1 MRKRQK
7 PLSQNRKRT
16 IAIGLSVAML
26 LSVPTMQAAA
36 FESEDSEQAALLTEE
51 TSDGS
56 GTLTEENS
64 EGENSAEEEKNETLT
79 EDDSE
84 AGMDTAVQD
93 SSEAAKPSEETL
105 TNSAA
110 EASIGENAYDTL
122 QEALNAAKEGDIVCL
137 HKDINKSVV
146 IRKAITLDL
155 QGRSISGDSS
165 CAVYINGADAK
176 VINGTIKDTT
186 AANGAGIYISKA
198 DVLLEHI
205 NVTGNTATG
214 GWGGGIYAAY
224 SSVTMNNCEVC
235 DNVNTYYGGGIA
247 LVGSSLNADKTT
259 IGNNEIREKVYSTQV
274 GGGIYLHD
282 EDSTLNLKNCNLNEN
297 KACQGGAIYAKG
309 AVTLEN
315 CSIIG
320 NETSYQGGGIYAN
333 ASVTLKECTVTENKS
348 DSHGGGIFA
357 NGIKLSLKSTTFSGN
372 YANGNGG
379 GIMLSGGSSSAEI
392 ADSTFSQNS
401 AGSSGGGI
409 GSYGT
414 IVLENCSLTENTAD
428 SNGGGI
434 FSSSSYGGGNV
445 TMTGGKLA
453 GNETVLRG
461 GGLYL
466 TGDGAEIRNLEV
478 SGNQAASGGGMHIS
492 TDENTIIEN
501 VVFTGNI
508 AREAAAV
515 SSRGISGSGDKPI
528 VLKACTFTKN
538 AGENTES
545 IFVGGLKNILKNCI
559 FSENNS
565 PQGCIVNVYGNSS
578 ELFLEDCLLEKN
590 TSKYATVYSNC
601 SKPRDGIELKNTVIR
616 YNEATGTETNATGG
630 VAADGKGYLRMISGA
645 IYENTSGADS
655 GANDLFLSANSSV
668 DVIKA
673 EAMEDGETSFEG
685 YTWHDETNYINEKE
699 GLSTDSTSDR
709 YFTAGKYDDRI
720 VARIGD
726 ETFRS
731 LQAAVD
737 AAKTGDKIVLIA
749 GESDGSA
756 ALTTKSIRVEKD
768 LTIDLNG
775 HTVWI
780 RGSSGISTAAGKLK
794 LEGTGTIHGTLRA
807 VEEGQLSVAEGV
819 VAENLVM
826 NGQKAYLDMRQDTL
840 NLTLGEGKSVALGQ
854 NFEMEN
860 ISIELDSTVL
870 AQLNGDGF
878 LEQNITLMTGAL
890 DKNLSDKINVKGLK
904 NPLVRLVQKDD
915 KIELEKKMLQGVYLD
930 GNKGSDSADGLS
942 KTAPVKTF
950 EKAKEILTAHE
961 ELDTIYIMGTVR
973 ISGSASWTLEK
984 GQIMRYPEYNGN
996 LISVPS
1002 GSNLALSH
1010 ITIDGAASYGLTNTK
1025 ALINLGGT
1033 MEIGEDAIL
1042 RSNNVSAA
1050 SGAEAR
1056 GGAIMCSGKLTM
1068 NGGVICNC
1076 SAEFGG
1082 GVFLYGDGVFTMNDG
1097 VMESNIATGKSRAGQ
1112 GGAVMIT
1119 HDSQMI
1125 MNGGVLRGNRSES
1138 SNGGAISVGGLAETN
1153 AYPLLKINGG
1163 YIAENYAKSCGG
1175 GIYVECNGKAIVNE
1189 EMKTGEVV
1197 GILNNRC
1204 DGERGWFG
1212 GGGIYVNGGLQ
1223 DLGYK
1228 NGVLYVYNVAVYNN
1242 AAKGMLGEYGAG
1254 LAGCGTSNTTI
1265 YVTDGGVFYQ
1275 NHSTEGIAEDILC
1288 SNVDHGTGVS
1298 SVHVTP
1304 GSHISEYMLG
1314 GGAYH
1319 WKSVSGEE
1327 ITLSGVHKSGIH
1339 AMHTDLTAEAPEIEK
1354 AMGLAGVFIAG
1365 NTSGTRGG
1373 GIGSNGDVIIGHPDD
1388 EQDLRDIKA
1397 TKVWDDNDDQHKLR
1411 PEYIKI
1417 WLVRN
1422 GEKVAYEICRPDEND
1437 VWQEVTFKDQP
1448 IADENGT
1455 PYAYTVVEDRVGLDY
1470 RYVSSV
1476 EEVEE
1481 VLVITNTFKPNIP
1494 VIPTTP
1500 DDSTPDPD
1508 DPNPPID
1515 IEDPDV
1521 PLGPGPG
1528 SDDPEPPI
1536 DIDDPDVPL
1545 GPGPGPD
1552 DDTSSKFSPETGD
1565 DTSLMLLLGILGV
1578 SVLALGT
1585 AVYSRKKRM
1594 Q

>member
-1 MRKRQK
+1 
-7 PLSQNRKRT
+7 
-16 IAIGLSVAML
+16 
-26 LSVPTMQAAA
+26 
-36 FESEDSEQAALLTEE
+36 
-51 TSDGS
+51 
-56 GTLTEENS
+56 
-64 EGENSAEEEKNETLT
+64 
-79 EDDSE
+79 
-84 AGMDTAVQD
+84 
-93 SSEAAKPSEETL
+93 
-105 TNSAA
+105 
-110 EASIGENAYDTL
+110 
-122 QEALNAAKEGDIVCL
+122 
-137 HKDINKSVV
+137 
-146 IRKAITLDL
+146 
-155 QGRSISGDSS
+155 
-165 CAVYINGADAK
+165 
-176 VINGTIKDTT
+176 
-186 AANGAGIYISKA
+186 
-198 DVLLEHI
+198 
-205 NVTGNTATG
+205 
-214 GWGGGIYAAY
+214 
-224 SSVTMNNCEVC
+224 
-235 DNVNTYYGGGIA
+235 
-247 LVGSSLNADKTT
+247 
-259 IGNNEIREKVYSTQV
+259 
-274 GGGIYLHD
+274 
-282 EDSTLNLKNCNLNEN
+282 
-297 KACQGGAIYAKG
+297 
-309 AVTLEN
+309 
-315 CSIIG
+315 
-320 NETSYQGGGIYAN
+320 
-333 ASVTLKECTVTENKS
+333 
-348 DSHGGGIFA
+348 
-357 NGIKLSLKSTTFSGN
+357 
-372 YANGNGG
+372 
-379 GIMLSGGSSSAEI
+379 
-392 ADSTFSQNS
+392 
-401 AGSSGGGI
+401 
-409 GSYGT
+409 
-414 IVLENCSLTENTAD
+414 
-428 SNGGGI
+428 
-434 FSSSSYGGGNV
+434 
-445 TMTGGKLA
+445 
-453 GNETVLRG
+453 
-461 GGLYL
+461 
-466 TGDGAEIRNLEV
+466 
-478 SGNQAASGGGMHIS
+478 
-492 TDENTIIEN
+492 
-501 VVFTGNI
+501 
-508 AREAAAV
+508 
-515 SSRGISGSGDKPI
+515 
-528 VLKACTFTKN
+528 
-538 AGENTES
+538 
-545 IFVGGLKNILKNCI
+545 
-559 FSENNS
+559 
-565 PQGCIVNVYGNSS
+565 
-578 ELFLEDCLLEKN
+578 
-590 TSKYATVYSNC
+590 
-601 SKPRDGIELKNTVIR
+601 
-616 YNEATGTETNATGG
+616 
-630 VAADGKGYLRMISGA
+630 
-645 IYENTSGADS
+645 
-655 GANDLFLSANSSV
+655 
-668 DVIKA
+668 
-673 EAMEDGETSFEG
+673 
-685 YTWHDETNYINEKE
+685 
-699 GLSTDSTSDR
+699 
-709 YFTAGKYDDRI
+709 
-720 VARIGD
+720 
-726 ETFRS
+726 
-731 LQAAVD
+731 
-737 AAKTGDKIVLIA
+737 
-749 GESDGSA
+749 
-756 ALTTKSIRVEKD
+756 
-768 LTIDLNG
+768 
-775 HTVWI
+775 
-780 RGSSGISTAAGKLK
+780 
-794 LEGTGTIHGTLRA
+794 
-807 VEEGQLSVAEGV
+807 
-819 VAENLVM
+819 
-826 NGQKAYLDMRQDTL
+826 
-840 NLTLGEGKSVALGQ
+840 
-854 NFEMEN
+854 
-860 ISIELDSTVL
+860 
-870 AQLNGDGF
+870 
-878 LEQNITLMTGAL
+878 
-890 DKNLSDKINVKGLK
+890 
-904 NPLVRLVQKDD
+904 
-915 KIELEKKMLQGVYLD
+915 
-930 GNKGSDSADGLS
+930 
-942 KTAPVKTF
+942 
-950 EKAKEILTAHE
+950 
-961 ELDTIYIMGTVR
+961 
-973 ISGSASWTLEK
+973 
-984 GQIMRYPEYNGN
+984 MRYPEYNGN

-1002 GSNLALSH
+1002 GSNFALSH

-1025 ALINLGGT
+1025 ALISLGGT

-1050 SGAEAR
+1050 SGVESR

-1298 SVHVTP
+1298 SMHLTP

-1319 WKSVSGEE
+1319 WKGVSGEE

-1470 RYVSSV
+1470 RYVSNV

>member
-7 PLSQNRKRT
+7 PQSQNRKRI

-36 FESEDSEQAALLTEE
+36 FESEDSEHAALLAEE

-64 EGENSAEEEKNETLT
+64 EGENSAEEEKNVVLAE
-79 EDDSE
+79 EDSE
-84 AGMDTAVQD
+84 TGMDTAVQD
-93 SSEAAKPSEETL
+93 RSEATETSEAAET
-105 TNSAA
+105 A

-122 QEALNAAKEGDIVCL
+122 QEALNAAKEGDTVCL

-155 QGRSISGDSS
+155 QGRSISGNGS
-165 CAVYINGADAK
+165 CAVYINGVDAK
-176 VINGTIKDTT
+176 IINGTIKDTT
-186 AANGAGIYISKA
+186 ATNGAGIYISKA
-198 DVLLEHI
+198 DVLLENI
-205 NVTGNTATG
+205 NVIGNTATG

-259 IGNNEIREKVYSTQV
+259 IENNEIREKVYSTQV

-434 FSSSSYGGGNV
+434 LSSSSYGGGNV

-453 GNETVLRG
+453 GNETALRG

-840 NLTLGEGKSVALGQ
+840 NLTLGAGKSVALGQ
-854 NFEMEN
+854 NLEMEN

-1163 YIAENYAKSCGG
+1163 YIVENYAKSCGG

-1545 GPGPGPD
+1545 GPGPGPG